1 MAKSENFFIR
11 AKVTYD
17 DAGTFAQTE
26 IDLGSFVNLGIA
38 KSTLLRV
45 HGLQVG
51 YRDSAGINFPTPA
64 GAGTICNVAWQ
75 LTTQSQ
81 TAIVDMT
88 NKSVVACGGLVGAS
102 DAQTGGIPQLL
113 TDVVDLN
120 PSNFQSGYLIG
131 VDSMFLS
138 VDGDNDWIGD
148 FDVCIMMECTLE
160 NATQA
165 TALSLSLS
173 QV

>member
-1 MAKSENFFIR
+1 MAKTDAFFIR

-26 IDLGSFVNLGIA
+26 IDLGSFVNLGIS

-51 YRDSAGINFPTPA
+51 YRDSAGINFPFPA

-81 TAIVDMT
+81 TGIVNMT
-88 NKSVVACGGLVGAS
+88 DKSVVASGGLLGAS

-113 TDVVDLN
+113 TDVIDIN
-120 PSNFQSGYLIG
+120 PSNFKMGYLVG
-131 VDSMFLS
+131 VDAMYLS
-138 VDGDNDWIGD
+138 CDGDNDWVGD
-148 FDVCIMMECTLE
+148 FDICVMLECTLE

-165 TALSLSLS
+165 SSIALALS
-173 QV
+173 QQ